1 MSPDEPITEESL
13 PYEAPLYSVA
23 TGQATDDELAA
34 LFAVLQARSVAD
46 TLKAGTDRPLAGG
59 WKSYYRIIRQ
69 PAAPGREAWRTSIRF

>member
-1 MSPDEPITEESL
+1 MSPDEPIAEET
-13 PYEAPLYSVA
+13 PMYSVD

-34 LFAVLQARSVAD
+34 LFAILQARSVAD

-59 WKSYYRIIRQ
+59 WKSYYRTIRQ